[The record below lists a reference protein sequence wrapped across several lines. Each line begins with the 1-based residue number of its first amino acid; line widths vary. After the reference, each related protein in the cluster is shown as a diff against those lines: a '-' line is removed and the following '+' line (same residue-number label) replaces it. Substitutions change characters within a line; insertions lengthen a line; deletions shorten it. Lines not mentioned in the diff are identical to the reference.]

1 MTRISVAT
9 DGICPEIMNAT
20 LAILLAADA
29 QIELDEIEVG
39 EQVYLAGNMSGI
51 STESWDVIR
60 RNKVFLK
67 APIATPQGGS
77 YKGLNVTIR
86 KMLGLFRQCASLHEP
101 ALVRL
106 MNISS

>member
-1 MTRISVAT
+1 
-9 DGICPEIMNAT
+9 MNAT

-60 RNKVFLK
+60 RNRVFLE
-67 APIATPQGGS
+67 APITTPQGRLQKPQRHDSENAGALRR
-77 YKGLNVTIR
+77 YP
-86 KMLGLFRQCASLHEP
+86 ALHEP
-101 ALVRL
+101 ASVC
-106 MNISS
+106 